1 MGTCQG
7 NFCSLRAAGIFHR
20 VGVKESS
27 KDSLGQ
33 LRGFL
38 QERWKGV
45 RPVLMGRN
53 VRETEMTRALYELS
67 FNVNGGKKA

>member
-20 VGVKESS
+20 VGSTEGA

-38 QERWKGV
+38 QGRWKGV

-53 VRETEMTRALYELS
+53 IRESEMTRALYELS